1 MKGDKRQK
9 TTVMLLLALILV
21 TLAVFCVVLITNRL
35 QPTEQTASNQQ
46 QLEETEQAEVESPD
60 QLIAEQTTPQTTPQT
75 ENLSDIGKK
84 AADKWSEIG
93 YSFTAP
99 LYFTDLS
106 KLSQENLRLLYSAYL
121 YYHDLFDTDVTE
133 QAINNTI
140 VFWTAKDGLVQFAK
154 DYFNLSFDEM
164 PADMDAG
171 SVDNEKVAFYF
182 NARFN
187 TMDSNCNSFTF
198 LDCVQ
203 NEDGTYQ
210 LSLQANTD
218 YPLIGEYNI
227 ITNHS
232 IQFFVMDGEIYF
244 LYAEVE

>member
-1 MKGDKRQK
+1 MKKGQN
-9 TTVMLLLALILV
+9 TTIVVLLALILV
-21 TLAVFCVVLITNRL
+21 TLVVLCVVLITNRF
-35 QPTEQTASNQQ
+35 QPTEQTDSKQQ
-46 QLEETEQAEVESPD
+46 QVEETEQAEVESPD
-60 QLIAEQTTPQTTPQT
+60 QLIMEQTTPQT

-106 KLSQENLRLLYSAYL
+106 KLSQENLRQLYSAYL

-133 QAINNTI
+133 QAIDNTI

-198 LDCVQ
+198 LNCVQ

-218 YPLIGEYNI
+218 YPLTEEYNI
-227 ITNHS
+227 ITKHS